1 MEVRMTKRKG
11 KSVSFDAM
19 VKFFM
24 HNYQIPTK
32 NDIEKL
38 TVKVERLENLLES
51 ILANKPLDHS
61 NKSDSARVSGP
72 LPLTAQDVVL
82 DVIKHFKNGAGFKDI
97 KAKTG
102 YEDKKLRNII
112 YRLNNL
118 GQIERISR
126 GKYIAT

>member
-1 MEVRMTKRKG
+1 MTRRKG

-32 NDIEKL
+32 NDLDKLAVKIDRLEKL
-38 TVKVERLENLLES
+38 LENILENKYLKQSHKGNRAKIS
-51 ILANKPLDHS
+51 IS
-61 NKSDSARVSGP
+61 S
-72 LPLTAQDVVL
+72 PLTAQDTVL
-82 DVIKHFKNGAGFKDI
+82 DVIKHFKNGVGLKEI
-97 KAKTG
+97 QAKTG
-102 YEDKKLRNII
+102 FKDKKLRNII

-118 GQIERISR
+118 GSIKRISR

>member
-1 MEVRMTKRKG
+1 MTKRKG

-32 NDIEKL
+32 NDIDKL
-38 TVKVERLENLLES
+38 TAKIDRLENLLES
-51 ILANKPLDHS
+51 ILAHKPLNHS
-61 NKSDSARVSGP
+61 NKGDGAGVSGS

-82 DVIKHFKNGAGFKDI
+82 DVVKHFKNGAGFKDI
-97 KAKTG
+97 KEKTG

-118 GQIERISR
+118 GLIERISR
-126 GKYIAT
+126 GKYIAI

>member
-1 MEVRMTKRKG
+1 MTKRKG

-38 TVKVERLENLLES
+38 TAKIERLENLLES
-51 ILANKPLDHS
+51 ILATKPLKHI
-61 NKSDSARVSGP
+61 NKESSAKESGP
-72 LPLTAQDVVL
+72 FPLTAQDVVL

-97 KAKTG
+97 KEKTG

-112 YRLNNL
+112 YRLNQL

-126 GKYIAT
+126 GKYIIA

>member
-1 MEVRMTKRKG
+1 MTKRKG

-24 HNYQIPTK
+24 HNYQIPNK
-32 NDIEKL
+32 NDLEKL
-38 TVKVERLENLLES
+38 MTKIDRLEKLMES
-51 ILANKPLDHS
+51 ILDNKNIKIAYKTS
-61 NKSDSARVSGP
+61 QKNTGP
-72 LPLTAQDVVL
+72 SPLTAQDTVL
-82 DVIKHFKNGAGFKDI
+82 DVIKHFKKGVGFKEIQD
-97 KAKTG
+97 KTG

>member
-1 MEVRMTKRKG
+1 MTRRKG

-32 NDIEKL
+32 NDLDKL
-38 TVKVERLENLLES
+38 TVKIDRLESLIETILE
-51 ILANKPLDHS
+51 NKRLKHS
-61 NKSDSARVSGP
+61 NKGNRTKVSISS
-72 LPLTAQDVVL
+72 PLTAQDAVL
-82 DVIKHFKNGAGFKDI
+82 DVIRHLKNGAGFKEI
-97 KAKTG
+97 QEKTG
-102 YEDKKLRNII
+102 FKDKKLRNII

-118 GQIERISR
+118 GLIERISR